1 MATYHIVLTKNGSIG
16 ELGDSLDCALSGLL
30 VTVWV
35 KDENGNHF
43 AIKDY
48 VVEHLESIEYD

>member
-16 ELGDSLDCALSGLL
+16 ELGDSLDSALTGLL

-35 KDENGNHF
+35 KDENGNNF